1 MLRNPRFVERNLR
14 LILVLPL
21 PLRRTL
27 CLLHL
32 WGYELPFQRGV
43 PASRSD
49 SRESQA
55 STDPAVARWVQTLRG
70 EFLEVP
76 GLLLTRDQVQRLWGL
91 DGKMC
96 DVVLE
101 ALVQDR
107 FLRRTDQGE
116 FVRRDS

>member
-1 MLRNPRFVERNLR
+1 MRNSRFVERNLR
-14 LILVLPL
+14 LILGTHFALASQVVPSSA
-21 PLRRTL
+21 
-27 CLLHL
+27 
-32 WGYELPFQRGV
+32 WGYELPFQRRV
-43 PASRSD
+43 PANRSD
-49 SRESQA
+49 SQKSQA

-101 ALVQDR
+101 ALVQDG
-107 FLRRTDQGE
+107 FLRRTEQGG